1 MKVILATNNAHKV
14 KEIREILGDKL
25 GQTLTLKEAGVT
37 ADPEENGSAFVE
49 NALIKAREIC
59 RITSLPA
66 LSDDSGLCVDA
77 LGGAPGVYS
86 ARYSGGDSK
95 DNISLLLKNLQ
106 KAEES
111 IREFESA
118 VNRNG
123 SDKEYAPAIEFFN
136 AMLASGKGEYEN
148 AANALCKI
156 LGLAEGEEGIPYKFT
171 EICGDECSFD
181 IVFSFSLVACNI
193 LIRFC

>member
-1 MKVILATNNAHKV
+1 MKVIFATNNAHKV

-95 DNISLLLKNLQ
+95 DNIALLLKNLQ
-106 KAEES
+106 KAEEGGDRDRTAHFS
-111 IREFESA
+111 CAVALVFPDGRE
-118 VNRNG
+118 
-123 SDKEYAPAIEFFN
+123 IT
-136 AMLASGKGEYEN
+136 
-148 AANALCKI
+148 
-156 LGLAEGEEGIPYKFT
+156 AEGRTYGYITKEELGTSGFGYDPVFFST
-171 EICGDECSFD
+171 ELGKTFAQASEEEKNS
-181 IVFSFSLVACNI
+181 VSHRARALRA
-193 LIRFC
+193 LEEKL